1 MSKDKEGSFI
11 SHLTELRKRL
21 INSFIFLAILFVI
34 CYYFSEYIYG
44 FLVEPYAN
52 AVKDDDTNRRLIF
65 TACLLYTSPS
75 PRDRTRSRMP
85 SSA

>member
-1 MSKDKEGSFI
+1 MNKDFEKLIEQVMD
-11 SHLTELRKRL
+11 ENDAVLRTLAEIEADEKKANQRL
-21 INSFIFLAILFVI
+21 YIL
-34 CYYFSEYIYG
+34 
-44 FLVEPYAN
+44 
-52 AVKDDDTNRRLIF
+52 